1 MGVDKIREKKIILPV
16 FLMGCLF
23 ILINGL
29 SLIIT
34 NTFEE
39 AGMQAFENPD
49 DPTNIIIIV
58 AILLVITLLIIMLA
72 RFLKKQIIQYI
83 ILGAI
88 GYTAGYVFYPLY
100 EILTSSYVLFRIPIS
115 DTANLVLSLSVIL
128 AAISAIILVYVLY
141 KYPEWYVIDISG
153 IIVGT
158 GAIAIFGI
166 SLGVLVVIILLLIL
180 AVYDAISV
188 YKTKHMIDLADTVM
202 DLKLPVLLV
211 IPKTF
216 PYSLIKETKSLKESI
231 DKGEERDAFFMGL
244 GDIVMPGI
252 LVIAAYRSIANGLP
266 LALSALIGTL
276 VGFSILMIFVI
287 RGKPQAGLPLLCGG
301 AILGY
306 IIGSLVL
313 FGKLVGLTFSW

>member
-1 MGVDKIREKKIILPV
+1 MGDDKTREKKIILPV

-29 SLIIT
+29 SLVIT

-58 AILLVITLLIIMLA
+58 AILLAMTLLIIMLA

-88 GYTAGYVFYPLY
+88 GYTAAYVFIPLY
-100 EILTSSYVLFRIPIS
+100 ALIFSDMIS
-115 DTANLVLSLSVIL
+115 IVLSIICAIVLIL
-128 AAISAIILVYVLY
+128 ILY

-166 SLGVLVVIILLLIL
+166 SLGVLVVIILLLVL

-211 IPKTF
+211 IPKTL
-216 PYSLIKETKSLKESI
+216 PYSLIKETKSLKEKI
-231 DKGEERDAFFMGL
+231 DEGEERDAFFMGL

-252 LVIAAYRSIANGLP
+252 LVIAAYRSITNGLP

-276 VGFSILMIFVI
+276 IGFSILMIFVI
-287 RGKPQAGLPLLCGG
+287 KGKPQAGLPFLCGG
-301 AILGY
+301 AIAGY
-306 IIGSLVL
+306 IIGSLIL
-313 FGKLVGLTFSW
+313 YQEIVGLTLSW

>member
-1 MGVDKIREKKIILPV
+1 MGDDKTREKKIILPV
-16 FLMGCLF
+16 FMMGCLF
-23 ILINGL
+23 ILIHGL
-29 SLIIT
+29 ALFIT
-34 NTFEE
+34 DTFQE
-39 AGMQAFENPD
+39 AGMQAFENPN
-49 DPTNIIIIV
+49 DPINIVFIVVVLLVVTLAIII
-58 AILLVITLLIIMLA
+58 LSK
-72 RFLKKQIIQYI
+72 FFKKKIIQFI

-100 EILTSSYVLFRIPIS
+100 ETLTSSYVLFRIPIS
-115 DTANLVLSLSVIL
+115 DTANLVLPLSAIL

-141 KYPEWYVIDISG
+141 KYPEWYIINISG

-166 SLGVLVVIILLLIL
+166 SLGVLVVIVLLLIL

-211 IPKTF
+211 IPKKLH
-216 PYSLIKETKSLKESI
+216 YSLIKETKSLKEKI
-231 DKGEERDAFFMGL
+231 DEGEERDAFFMGL

-252 LVIAAYRSIANGLP
+252 LVIAIYHSLANGLP

-276 VGFSILMIFVI
+276 IGFSMLMIFVI
-287 RGKPQAGLPLLCGG
+287 KGKPQAGLPFLCGG
-301 AILGY
+301 AIAGY
-306 IIGSLVL
+306 VIGSLIL
-313 FGKLVGLTFSW
+313 YQKLIGLTLFW